1 MHLFRAGLGVLA
13 AATLFAAVPSARAAN
28 RFTLD
33 AHPVTPGHVLL
44 NPPGSASGSAL
55 VAWTSEPGSGA
66 LAPVVKACV
75 IAPGDTACQGPQ
87 ILHAPEGDGAAFAVD
102 GVFPIVFGDTVTLVG
117 PRSGPGDV
125 VTWTSVNGAP
135 FVPGA
140 RISGAYPTQLIHPQD
155 VVASGPNALI
165 GGDTAGLGVGVF
177 GNVRGA
183 VHLDHAGL
191 DVQDSSLALDRN
203 GHPVQAYFNL
213 GGDPTASDSTVDT
226 FRYKGAGAL
235 DAPSSWDGPHTVA
248 TGTVPVLTSG
258 AAGLFLVDVEP
269 AHAGG
274 APTQIDIR
282 KDDGTRFGDPLLL
295 ADDTAAELFDGG
307 AAAQAPSGRL
317 AVVWPEARSGDGA
330 KVMRLF
336 TSFNQGASF
345 SATDIAGLGDGYLDD
360 RNASVAVGDD
370 GQGAVSFVD
379 DGGLELADLTPLAPV
394 ATPAPPA
401 PPVPSPPAPPYP
413 QPPRGVVF
421 DPDRGPFASTSVRVD
436 RDVLTLQTPRGCVLP
451 GDVVMRLKIRS
462 HKPGGHV
469 GSTIRKVLFR
479 LDGRLKA
486 TDSYPSFRARFR
498 VRVSPG
504 SRHTLSAHVFLR
516 THSGRKV
523 DLTLHNHFTAC
534 SG

>member
-1 MHLFRAGLGVLA
+1 MHLLRAGLGVLA
-13 AATLFAAVPSARAAN
+13 AATLFAAVPSAHAAN

-55 VAWTSEPGSGA
+55 VAWTSDPGSGA

-75 IAPGDTACQGPQ
+75 VAPGDSACAPQ

-102 GVFPIVFGDTVTLVG
+102 GVFPIVNGDTVTLVG

-125 VTWTSVNGAP
+125 ITWTSVDGAP
-135 FVPGA
+135 FGAPA
-140 RISGAYPTQLIHPQD
+140 RIRGVYPTQLIHPQD

-203 GHPVQAYFNL
+203 GNPVQAYFNL
-213 GGDPTASDSTVDT
+213 GSNPTASDSTVET

-235 DAPSSWDGPHTVA
+235 TESGSWEGPDKVS
-248 TGTVPVLTSG
+248 TGTTPVLTGG
-258 AAGLFLVDVEP
+258 AAGLFLVDAETSP
-269 AHAGG
+269 GG
-274 APTQIDIR
+274 AVPTRIVVR
-282 KDDGTRFGDPLLL
+282 KDDGTRFGEPLLL

-317 AVVWPEARSGDGA
+317 AVVWPETRAGDGA

-336 TSFNQGASF
+336 TSVNQGSSF
-345 SATDIAGLGDGYLDD
+345 SAIDVAALGDSYLDD

-379 DGGLELADLTPLAPV
+379 DGGLELADLTPIAPG

-401 PPVPSPPAPPYP
+401 PTPPAPAPTPPAPP
-413 QPPRGVVF
+413 RVVF

-436 RDVLTLQTPRGCVLP
+436 RDVLTLQTPGGCVLP

-462 HKPGGHV
+462 HKPGGRV

-479 LDGRLKA
+479 LDGKLRA
-486 TDSYPSFRARFR
+486 TDKHPSFRARFR
-498 VRVSPG
+498 VHVSPG
-504 SRHTLSAHVFLR
+504 SRHMLSAHVFLR
-516 THSGRKV
+516 TRRGRTI